1 MKRLHAYYS
10 GDVQGIGFRFAAVDI
25 ARRYK
30 INGWVRNCAD
40 GRVEIV
46 AEGKEPVLDS
56 FFKELKT
63 TMAHCIREEVIN
75 PEPAT
80 ESFSGFQIRY

>member
-1 MKRLHAYYS
+1 MKRAHAYYS
-10 GDVQGIGFRFAAVDI
+10 GDVQGIGFRFTAVDV

-40 GRVEIV
+40 GRVELV
-46 AEGKEPVLDS
+46 AEGKEPALDS

-63 TMAHCIREEVIN
+63 TMAHCIREAIIN

-80 ESFSGFQIRY
+80 ESFSEFQIRY